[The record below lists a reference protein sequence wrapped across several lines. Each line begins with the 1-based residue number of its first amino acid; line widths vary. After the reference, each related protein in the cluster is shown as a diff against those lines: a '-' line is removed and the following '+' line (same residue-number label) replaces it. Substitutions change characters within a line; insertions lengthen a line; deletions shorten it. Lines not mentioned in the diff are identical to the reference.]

1 MKKPKISFI
10 YIYIIMCSLY
20 SIIQYIGWR
29 ATKEPMELFIN
40 VILWNV
46 FLIIFCIIR
55 YVLSLFINATL
66 LRIFDWLIII
76 INSLVFAIGLEAGS
90 YSFMMDWFGIWFILV
105 DL

>member
-1 MKKPKISFI
+1 MKKTKISLI
-10 YIYIIMCSLY
+10 YYYIILCSLY

-29 ATKEPMELFIN
+29 ASKEPMELFIN

-55 YVLSLFINATL
+55 YTLSLFVNATL

-76 INSLVFAIGLEAGS
+76 INSLVFAIGLYAGS
-90 YSFMMDWFGIWFILV
+90 YSFMMDWFGIYVILF
-105 DL
+105 D